1 MVDKMY
7 APMYNIIGVYW
18 RINMLINLT
27 ELFTREGKTNDYAVE
42 LDCREFQIPQG
53 ICPVSDSKPVT
64 FYIENVGDRTLVLS
78 GEAEF
83 TLMIP
88 CDRCLEPVEVPF
100 QLSIER
106 TLDMNLTDE
115 ERIAN
120 LDEQPYLQGYNLD
133 VDQLVRDELL
143 LNLPMKVLCD
153 EDCKGICNRCGAN
166 LNHETCDCDRSSL
179 DPRMSVIQDIFKQ
192 LKEV

>member
-83 TLMIP
+83 ALMIP

-192 LKEV
+192 FKEV

>member
-1 MVDKMY
+1 
-7 APMYNIIGVYW
+7 
-18 RINMLINLT
+18 
-27 ELFTREGKTNDYAVE
+27 
-42 LDCREFQIPQG
+42 
-53 ICPVSDSKPVT
+53 
-64 FYIENVGDRTLVLS
+64 
-78 GEAEF
+78 
-83 TLMIP
+83 
-88 CDRCLEPVEVPF
+88 
-100 QLSIER
+100 
-106 TLDMNLTDE
+106 MNLTDE

-192 LKEV
+192 FKEV

>member
-1 MVDKMY
+1 MY

-166 LNHETCDCDRSSL
+166 LNYGTCGCDTRSL

>member
-1 MVDKMY
+1 
-7 APMYNIIGVYW
+7 
-18 RINMLINLT
+18 MLINLT

-88 CDRCLEPVEVPF
+88 CDRCLEPDEGFHRFSFSLSSDPLEALNEYRWPVPW
-100 QLSIER
+100 LHVPE
-106 TLDMNLTDE
+106 
-115 ERIAN
+115 
-120 LDEQPYLQGYNLD
+120 
-133 VDQLVRDELL
+133 
-143 LNLPMKVLCD
+143 
-153 EDCKGICNRCGAN
+153 
-166 LNHETCDCDRSSL
+166 
-179 DPRMSVIQDIFKQ
+179 
-192 LKEV
+192 

>member
-1 MVDKMY
+1 MY

-166 LNHETCDCDRSSL
+166 LNHETCDCDRISL
-179 DPRMSVIQDIFKQ
+179 DPRMYVIQDIFKQ
-192 LKEV
+192 FKEV

>member
-1 MVDKMY
+1 
-7 APMYNIIGVYW
+7 
-18 RINMLINLT
+18 MLINLT
-27 ELFTREGKTNDYAVE
+27 ELFTREGKTRDYTPE
-42 LDCREFQIPQG
+42 IECSQFQLPEGSCQLVDAK
-53 ICPVSDSKPVT
+53 PVSLH
-64 FYIENVGDRTLVLS
+64 IENVGDRTLVLS

-83 TLMIP
+83 ALMIP
-88 CDRCLEPVEVPF
+88 CSRCLEPVKYPF
-100 QLSIER
+100 YLTLER
-106 TLDMNLTDE
+106 TLDMNLTEE

-192 LKEV
+192 FKEV

>member
-1 MVDKMY
+1 
-7 APMYNIIGVYW
+7 
-18 RINMLINLT
+18 MLT
-27 ELFTREGKTNDYAVE
+27 
-42 LDCREFQIPQG
+42 
-53 ICPVSDSKPVT
+53 
-64 FYIENVGDRTLVLS
+64 

-83 TLMIP
+83 SLMIP

-115 ERIAN
+115 ERIAD

-192 LKEV
+192 FKEV

>member
-1 MVDKMY
+1 MY

-106 TLDMNLTDE
+106 TLDTNLTDE

-192 LKEV
+192 FKEV

>member
-1 MVDKMY
+1 
-7 APMYNIIGVYW
+7 
-18 RINMLINLT
+18 MLINLT

-106 TLDMNLTDE
+106 TFDMNLTDE

-120 LDEQPYLQGYNLD
+120 LDEQSYLQGYNLD

-192 LKEV
+192 FKEV

>member
-115 ERIAN
+115 ERIAD

-192 LKEV
+192 FKEV

>member
-1 MVDKMY
+1 MENQY
-7 APMYNIIGVYW
+7 AHKSNRVVYQRGKNKRLCSRIG
-18 RINMLINLT
+18 L
-27 ELFTREGKTNDYAVE
+27 
-42 LDCREFQIPQG
+42 QG
-53 ICPVSDSKPVT
+53 ISDSARICPVSDSKPVALH
-64 FYIENVGDRTLVLS
+64 IENVGDRTLVLS

-115 ERIAN
+115 ERIAD

-192 LKEV
+192 FKEV

>member
-1 MVDKMY
+1 MY
-7 APMYNIIGVYW
+7 APMYNIIGAYW
-18 RINMLINLT
+18 RNNMLINLT

-53 ICPVSDSKPVT
+53 DCPVSDSKPVALH
-64 FYIENVGDRTLVLS
+64 IENVGDRTLVLT

-83 TLMIP
+83 SLMIP

-115 ERIAN
+115 ERIAD

-192 LKEV
+192 FKEV

>member
-1 MVDKMY
+1 MY

-42 LDCREFQIPQG
+42 LDCRGFQIPQG

-192 LKEV
+192 FKEV